1 MKCFKYG
8 NSLPQNDSVPLDN
21 IKRYQ
26 GLETANFDIVALNN
40 MGEAV
45 YDPYHP
51 PPIIVNDYALIELA
65 PGYVE
70 AEAKG
75 DGLAED
81 FDLFGSGS
89 EPFNSPY

>member
-1 MKCFKYG
+1 MR
-8 NSLPQNDSVPLDN
+8 QNQEVDDDEV
-21 IKRYQ
+21 K
-26 GLETANFDIVALNN
+26 E
-40 MGEAV
+40 
-45 YDPYHP
+45 
-51 PPIIVNDYALIELA
+51 ALIELA